1 MEWEVSS
8 TALSKSEPSL
18 QQRQRG
24 CSWRVLGLPQPR
36 RQKSPI
42 ALWNDAA
49 VWEVTSG
56 VLLRT
61 KSRPW
66 QVCKA
71 EISEPLGQL
80 IYVAVVYS
88 KEQLLKQGLE

>member
-1 MEWEVSS
+1 MPVIQAWSLPAAVAQGL
-8 TALSKSEPSL
+8 TQMGRNPPSL
-18 QQRQRG
+18 RNG
-24 CSWRVLGLPQPR
+24 T
-36 RQKSPI
+36 
-42 ALWNDAA
+42 A

-80 IYVAVVYS
+80 MYVAVVYS
-88 KEQLLKQGLE
+88 KEQPLKRGLE